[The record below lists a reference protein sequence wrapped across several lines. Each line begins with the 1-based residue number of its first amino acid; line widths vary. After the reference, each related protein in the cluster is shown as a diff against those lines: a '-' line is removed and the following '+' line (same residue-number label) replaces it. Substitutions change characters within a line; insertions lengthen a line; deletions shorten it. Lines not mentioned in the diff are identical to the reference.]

1 MLSSPC
7 GLDRAVSVGQCQRG
21 RSLNIAAET
30 IRYDFDESNLSAG
43 NSRHFAVVL
52 PEVVAGLDLV
62 HEAVL
67 GLDEPIKAIAH
78 LEGADHSESVERKPF
93 EKFPV
98 PPRTRPKASLPV
110 GRTPA
115 LLLQHRTPPPR

>member
-7 GLDRAVSVGQCQRG
+7 GLDGAVAVGQCNGG

-93 EKFPV
+93 ETFAV
-98 PPRTRPKASLPV
+98 PPRTRTKACLAVSRPRALSLAERWHP
-110 GRTPA
+110 
-115 LLLQHRTPPPR
+115 